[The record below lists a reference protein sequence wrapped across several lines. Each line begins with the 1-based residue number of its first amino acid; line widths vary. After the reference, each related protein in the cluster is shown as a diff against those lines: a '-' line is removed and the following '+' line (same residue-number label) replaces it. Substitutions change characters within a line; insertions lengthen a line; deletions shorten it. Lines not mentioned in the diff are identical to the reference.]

1 MRKIEV
7 ETIRPN
13 EFDTPWFFEEIDRIM
28 RAIRTRADETFQ
40 SRSPAEPRE
49 TDDLFAAEQQMFF
62 HPPSE
67 LIEQGPEFRLRI
79 AAPGFQADQILV
91 AVESDCITVRGKVRS
106 SGERKDEKV
115 IFSEL
120 RDRELFRRFPLAHP
134 VDASLVT
141 ATLED
146 GLLTVILPK
155 AAIALIHPAE
165 DSPVQLQTKEA
176 AAV

>member
-1 MRKIEV
+1 MRKTEV

-13 EFDTPWFFEEIDRIM
+13 EFDTPWFFEEIERIM
-28 RAIRTRADETFQ
+28 QAIRTRADEMFQ
-40 SRSPAEPRE
+40 SRSLAELRE
-49 TDDLFAAEQQMFF
+49 TGGLFSAEQQMFL

-79 AAPGFQADQILV
+79 AAPGFQADQLLV
-91 AVESDCITVRGKVRS
+91 AVEPDCITVRGEIRS
-106 SGERKDEKV
+106 SGEQRDEEV

-134 VDASLVT
+134 VDPGLVT

-146 GLLTVILPK
+146 GVLTVTLPK
-155 AAIALIHPAE
+155 AAIALIQQGDE
-165 DSPVQLQTKEA
+165 SPVQLLAKA
-176 AAV
+176 ATTA

>member
-1 MRKIEV
+1 MRKTEV

-40 SRSPAEPRE
+40 SRSLAEPRE
-49 TDDLFAAEQQMFF
+49 TDVISAAERQMFF

-67 LIEQGPEFRLRI
+67 LIEHGPEFRLKI

-91 AVESDCITVRGKVRS
+91 AVEPDCITVRGKVRPS
-106 SGERKDEKV
+106 AEPKDEKV

-134 VDASLVT
+134 VDPGLVT

-155 AAIALIHPAE
+155 AAIALIHPGE
-165 DSPVQLQTKEA
+165 DLPVQLQTTA
-176 AAV
+176 AAG